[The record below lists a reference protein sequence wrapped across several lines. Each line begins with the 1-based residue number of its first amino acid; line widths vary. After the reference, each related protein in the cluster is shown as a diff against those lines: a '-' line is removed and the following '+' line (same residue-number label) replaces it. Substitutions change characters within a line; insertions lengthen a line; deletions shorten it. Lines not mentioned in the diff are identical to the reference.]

1 MIVSIDGHTPDVS
14 KAAFVAENATV
25 CGNVVAGEDS
35 SIWFGAVL
43 RAEGEPLR
51 IGART
56 NIQDNVT
63 VHIDNGF
70 PVTIGNEVTVGH
82 NAVVHGCTV
91 GRRRAGWHGLHYPER
106 RGYRGRVG
114 GRCRCV
120 GLGRSCGASAL
131 ARCGSACKGEENF
144 HRGRGCRPHRLLH
157 TFVRERGQA
166 LCRCALI
173 IWNDRRPFRG

>member
-91 GRRRAGWHGLHYPER
+91 KDGVLIGMGSTILNGAVIGEGSVVAAGALVLEGAVVPP
-106 RGYRGRVG
+106 
-114 GRCRCV
+114 
-120 GLGRSCGASAL
+120 RSLVAGVPA
-131 ARCGSACKGEENF
+131 KVKKTFTEEE
-144 HRGRGCRPHRLLH
+144 
-157 TFVRERGQA
+157 VA
-166 LCRCALI
+166 
-173 IWNDRRPFRG
+173 DRIAYYTPLYVS